1 MRGWR
6 KPALAWLA
14 LAIYLLPATAFAQAT
29 KAGVVTTLEGNVTA
43 ARAVAPQPVVL
54 KFKDDVFLQDRVVT
68 GEQSFA
74 RLLLGGK
81 AVVSIRERSAV
92 TITEVPGR
100 STIDI
105 ESGKIALSVARE
117 RMQPGE
123 VINIKTP
130 NAVAGVRG
138 TAVVAEVIHRSSP
151 GSGVPQPFTRLW
163 VLRGLVEAIHTSPS
177 GAPLSLPVPLKAQES
192 FSADRSTS
200 TKSTFTSGQVAT
212 IVQGLQ
218 PRRMSDPDDAS
229 QRPAR
234 LEAVNAALALLRDMD
249 SAGRQR
255 GMLLFGYQ
263 PIPTPELAP
272 VQTVTS
278 APITPLTTVGVV
290 ASLISPN
297 TAVITTQTNNPPSQ
311 SPPSQSPPRQCS
323 PERRDDRRHLQFEL
337 NAARRGRR

>member
-1 MRGWR
+1 
-6 KPALAWLA
+6 
-14 LAIYLLPATAFAQAT
+14 
-29 KAGVVTTLEGNVTA
+29 
-43 ARAVAPQPVVL
+43 APQPVVL

-81 AVVSIRERSAV
+81 AVVSIGERSAV
-92 TITEVPGR
+92 TITEGPGR
-100 STIDI
+100 STINV

-117 RMQPGE
+117 RMPPGE

-218 PRRMSDPDDAS
+218 PRRMSDPDRKS
-229 QRPAR
+229 TR
-234 LEAVNAALALLRDMD
+234 LNSSHEWISYAV
-249 SAGRQR
+249 
-255 GMLLFGYQ
+255 FCWKKK
-263 PIPTPELAP
+263 
-272 VQTVTS
+272 
-278 APITPLTTVGVV
+278 
-290 ASLISPN
+290 
-297 TAVITTQTNNPPSQ
+297 TQTGSSTDVAVLERLAEKPHVPKLILDNRTLVKLEIPAPEHPQQ
-311 SPPSQSPPRQCS
+311 SVETINTRCLASI
-323 PERRDDRRHLQFEL
+323 
-337 NAARRGRR
+337 

>member
-1 MRGWR
+1 MRVYSLAVRPSLMRGWR

-14 LAIYLLPATAFAQAT
+14 LAVYLLPATAFAQAT

-68 GEQSFA
+68 GEQS
-74 RLLLGGK
+74 
-81 AVVSIRERSAV
+81 
-92 TITEVPGR
+92 
-100 STIDI
+100 
-105 ESGKIALSVARE
+105 VAR
-117 RMQPGE
+117 
-123 VINIKTP
+123 
-130 NAVAGVRG
+130 VRG
-138 TAVVAEVIHRSSP
+138 TVVVAEVIHRSSP

-163 VLRGLVEAIHTSPS
+163 VLRGLVDAIHTSTS

-200 TKSTFTSGQVAT
+200 TKSTFTSEQVAT

-218 PRRMSDPDDAS
+218 PQRMSDPDDAS

-255 GMLLFGYQ
+255 GMMLFGYQ
-263 PIPTPELAP
+263 PIPTPELTP

-297 TAVITTQTNNPPSQ
+297 TAVITTQTNNPPSK
-311 SPPSQSPPRQCS
+311 S
-323 PERRDDRRHLQFEL
+323 
-337 NAARRGRR
+337 